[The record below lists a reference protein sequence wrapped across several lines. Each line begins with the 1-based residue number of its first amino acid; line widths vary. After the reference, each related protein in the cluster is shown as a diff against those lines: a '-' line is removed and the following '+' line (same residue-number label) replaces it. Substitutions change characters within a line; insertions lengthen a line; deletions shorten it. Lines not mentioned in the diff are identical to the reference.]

1 MTEQPPKSE
10 ELLKTLLADDAHPQP
25 VAAKVANIPTHIA
38 GDDEDVDMLIDDLEH
53 LVSEAKRVPFG
64 KKLMI
69 DEDRMLALIDRLRTA
84 VPNEVKQ
91 AHRVLDEQERILSEA
106 RDRGR
111 QMLTDRGLQAQLD
124 VERDQVI
131 TRATVEADRIR
142 ADADKYVRNVL
153 ETLSERLTKAQ
164 SSVQK
169 GLETLDAHE

>member
-1 MTEQPPKSE
+1 M
-10 ELLKTLLADDAHPQP
+10 
-25 VAAKVANIPTHIA
+25 
-38 GDDEDVDMLIDDLEH
+38 
-53 LVSEAKRVPFG
+53 PFG

-91 AHRVLDEQERILSEA
+91 AHRVLDEQERILNEA
-106 RDRGR
+106 RDRAR

-124 VERDQVI
+124 VERDHVI
-131 TRATVEADRIR
+131 ARATVEADRIR

-153 ETLSERLTKAQ
+153 ETLNERLIKAQ
-164 SSVQK
+164 TSVQK